1 MDASLQIQTRVDM
14 SSPAV
19 VSTLSAMATGHPQN
33 VAQPVVQILS
43 PVFIHVI
50 PNNTQQHK
58 KVDASMW
65 QQESLELLESFM
77 TEWSTFIGDPIL
89 SKWIIIVLIVSV
101 LLNGYLLK
109 GLATLLFVSFISPP
123 PGGVMFAS
131 FTDGLDAKQLKQQ
144 QSTCGRVWFFAS
156 EDMVQQAVTSE
167 INVHITC

>member
-1 MDASLQIQTRVDM
+1 M

-19 VSTLSAMATGHPQN
+19 VSTLFTMATGHPQN

-50 PNNTQQHK
+50 PNNMQ
-58 KVDASMW
+58 

-89 SKWIIIVLIVSV
+89 SKWIIIILIVSV

-109 GLATLLFVSFISPP
+109 GLATFLFISFISPP
-123 PGGVMFAS
+123 PGGVTFAS
-131 FTDGLDAKQLKQQ
+131 ITDGLDAKQPKQ
-144 QSTCGRVWFFAS
+144 
-156 EDMVQQAVTSE
+156 
-167 INVHITC
+167 